1 MQSTLKPREADPH
14 DDFAIVPDAVPA
26 AWADKVLAD
35 ITGDTAS
42 PLLDRQP
49 PDESSAAAG
58 TPAPTVD
65 TTFRATDTADVE
77 VRGGRPS
84 TRRWAATAAWAFML
98 ALCSGLAV
106 AAWQHYG
113 DAAGQMISNWTPSF
127 AVNSSPPPQQADTP
141 SVQASAADRTPP
153 QAAAPQALAPAQP
166 AESAAPAAAALAPD
180 TAQLQAMA
188 RDVAAMSQQIEQLKA
203 SIDQLKAS
211 QQAISSD
218 IARTSAT
225 QTSATRTPATKS
237 SERNV
242 RPKMPPPPPLRS
254 AAAPSRPPM
263 PAYPSAPA
271 AAAPLPQA
279 APPAAPPPAVVST
292 DDEPVLRPPMPLR

>member
-14 DDFAIVPDAVPA
+14 DDFAIVPDVVPA

-35 ITGDTAS
+35 ITGDTVS

-58 TPAPTVD
+58 TSAPTVD
-65 TTFRATDTADVE
+65 TTFRATDTDDVE

-84 TRRWAATAAWAFML
+84 TRRWAATAAWAFMF
-98 ALCSGLAV
+98 ALSSGLAV

-113 DAAGQMISNWTPSF
+113 DAAGQMISNWTPPF
-127 AVNSSPPPQQADTP
+127 AVNSSPPPEQADTP
-141 SVQASAADRTPP
+141 SVQASAADQT
-153 QAAAPQALAPAQP
+153 APQALAPAQP

-188 RDVAAMSQQIEQLKA
+188 RDVAAMGQQIEQLKA

-218 IARTSAT
+218 IAK
-225 QTSATRTPATKS
+225 TSATRTPATKS

-271 AAAPLPQA
+271 AMAPLPQA
-279 APPAAPPPAVVST
+279 APPAAPPPAAVST

>member
-1 MQSTLKPREADPH
+1 MQTTLKPRESDPH
-14 DDFAIVPDAVPA
+14 DDFAIAPDVVPA

-35 ITGDTAS
+35 ITGDTVS

-49 PDESSAAAG
+49 QSESGAAAA

-65 TTFRATDTADVE
+65 TTFRATDTA
-77 VRGGRPS
+77 GRPS
-84 TRRWAATAAWAFML
+84 TRRWAATAAWTFMF

-113 DAAGQMISNWTPSF
+113 DAAGQMISNWTPPF
-127 AVNSSPPPQQADTP
+127 AASSSPPPEQTALAEPADTP
-141 SVQASAADRTPP
+141 AVQAPAADQT
-153 QAAAPQALAPAQP
+153 APQALAPAQP
-166 AESAAPAAAALAPD
+166 AESAAPAAAALAAD

-188 RDVAAMSQQIEQLKA
+188 RDVAAMGQEIEQLKA

-211 QQAISSD
+211 QRASD
-218 IARTSAT
+218 VAKTSAT
-225 QTSATRTPATKS
+225 QTPATRTSATRTP
-237 SERNV
+237 ERNV
-242 RPKMPPPPPLRS
+242 RPKTPPPPPPLRS

-279 APPAAPPPAVVST
+279 AAPVAPPPPAAAST
-292 DDEPVLRPPMPLR
+292 DEPVLRPPMPLR